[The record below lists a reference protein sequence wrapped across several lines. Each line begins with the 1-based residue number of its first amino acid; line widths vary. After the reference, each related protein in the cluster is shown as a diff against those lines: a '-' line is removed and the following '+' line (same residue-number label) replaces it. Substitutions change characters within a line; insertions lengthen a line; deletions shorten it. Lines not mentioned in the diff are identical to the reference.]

1 MRLSRAISANII
13 EVVYGRRIAD
23 DGDAYLAAVRK
34 EIEIFSDVMTPGRY
48 LVELFPWLVYLPSWF
63 PGARFKR
70 DADKWRPSINFA
82 QNLLYDTVQR
92 AMVSS
97 RIVDAS

>member
-1 MRLSRAISANII
+1 MRITDEANT
-13 EVVYGRRIAD
+13 
-23 DGDAYLAAVRK
+23 YLVASRK
-34 EIEIFSDVMTPGRY
+34 EGEIFNDVVTPGRY
-48 LVELFPWLVYLPSWF
+48 HVELFPWLVYLPSWF

-70 DADKWRPSINFA
+70 DANQWRPSVNFA

-97 RIVDAS
+97 QNVDSS